1 MTDTKPLSA
10 LMSTELQL
18 IPPTWTLHQAAEL
31 MSELRISSVLIAT
44 DAVPAGI
51 LTERD
56 VLRAWDHGH
65 PPETPVTTVMSQPVR
80 TAPADQDWRQAH
92 HQMAMQKLRHLAVVD
107 ADGRVVG
114 MVSESDFRRH
124 LSQDLIARFND
135 LSAVMTVEAL
145 RFSPDT
151 CLADALR
158 LMRSNRLTCAV
169 VVEHNRPLGIVTE
182 RDVTRLFAR
191 RVDHRATKVSQ
202 IMTAPALTIALNT
215 PLQQAFNDML
225 ERRIRHLVVV
235 HDNGL
240 MAGVINQQDFVALLE
255 GQYMDELQAI
265 NAAVSAALRESQ
277 AQLESIFNSAGALLG
292 LLQPDGCLLK
302 ANAAAL
308 RLAGVSEAAV
318 LGLPYC
324 ETPWWHAATPAL
336 RERLA
341 LACRRAAGGEA
352 DAFEAR
358 QRDADGRWRCIDY
371 RIWPIFNAQ
380 GEVIFLLSE
389 GHDIT
394 VRRQHEQRERIRNRL
409 FALLAGDAP
418 LPEILDEIVRHVE
431 DGEPGIRCA
440 VMLLSAE
447 RDRLRVGAA
456 PSLSPAFARAVDGI
470 AVGEGNG
477 CCGTAVARGERVQV
491 ADLSV
496 HPYYEG
502 LRTEVAAEGLASC
515 WSEPVFAASGRLLG
529 SFAIYREQPGEP
541 GADRVETIQQA
552 AQLVGDALERKR
564 IDEELRLASSV
575 FQASSEGIIVCDAER
590 RILAVNPAFTRITG
604 YAAEEAL
611 GRDPGFL
618 SAGRTSPSLYRE
630 MWESLGVS
638 GQWFGEIWNMRK
650 NGEVFPEWLTINAL
664 RDEAGRVYRY
674 IGMFSDVSSRKQ
686 WEDQIWRQTNYDALT
701 ELPNRRLFRDR
712 LQQEARKAQA
722 AQQPL
727 ALLHIDLDHFKEVNE
742 QLGHAAG
749 DSLLQQVAGRL
760 LGCAGGAD
768 TTARLGGDEFALIM
782 PAQPDLGRVEQVA
795 QDIVERLAAPCR
807 INGEPVY
814 VTASVGITLY
824 PNDGEEH
831 ELLLK
836 NAEQAMYAAKE
847 GGRNRYSFFTPSL
860 QEAALQRQSLS
871 RDLRQAL
878 ALRQFELYFQP
889 IVDLAS
895 GRIFKAEALI
905 RWKHPERGFVSPA
918 HFIPLAEELGLIE
931 ELGQWVFFE
940 AVRWAQVWNE
950 HPAADGR
957 VFQISVNKSPRQF
970 HNGKTHLE
978 WVEHLRHCGLDP
990 RAIVIEITEGLLLD
1004 EASGALDKLKH
1015 FRRQGL
1021 EIALDD
1027 FGTGYSAMAYLKRF
1041 DIDYLKI
1048 DQSFVRDME
1057 NNPGDRA
1064 IVEAMV
1070 VMAHKL
1076 GMKVIAE
1083 GIETEAQR
1091 AFLFAAG
1098 CNYGQGY
1105 LFSRPVPATAFTAL
1119 LDAQSAALGSAVEP
1133 A

>member
-1 MTDTKPLSA
+1 MTDTKPLSE
-10 LMSTELQL
+10 LMTTELQL
-18 IPPTWTLHQAAEL
+18 IPPTWTLYQAAEL
-31 MSELRISSVLIAT
+31 MSGLRISSVLIAT
-44 DAVPAGI
+44 DGMPEGI

-56 VLRAWDHGH
+56 VLRAWDHGYD
-65 PPETPVTTVMSQPVR
+65 PETPVTAVMSHPVR
-80 TAPADQDWRQAH
+80 TAQAAQDWRQAH

-107 ADGRVVG
+107 AAGRVVG

-169 VVEHNRPLGIVTE
+169 VVEQNRPLGIVTE

-191 RVDHRATKVSQ
+191 RIDCRKTRVAE
-202 IMTAPALTIALNT
+202 IMTSPALTIPLNT
-215 PLQQAFNDML
+215 PLQQAFNYML

-240 MAGVINQQDFVALLE
+240 MAGVVNQQDFVALLE
-255 GQYMDELQAI
+255 GQYMDELQEM

-292 LLQPDGCLLK
+292 LLQTDGVLLK

-308 RLAGVSEAAV
+308 RLAGVREEDV
-318 LGLPYC
+318 VGRRYV
-324 ETPWWHAATPAL
+324 ETPWWGHASSAL
-336 RERLA
+336 RERLE
-341 LACRRAAGGEA
+341 LACRRAACGEA

-358 QRDADGRWRCIDY
+358 QRDAGGRWLCIDY
-371 RIWPIFNAQ
+371 RIWPICDAQ
-380 GEVIFLLSE
+380 GRVIFLLSE

-394 VRRQHEQRERIRNRL
+394 LRRQHEQRERIRNRL
-409 FALLAGDAP
+409 FALLAADAP
-418 LPEILDEIVRHVE
+418 LSEILDEIVRHVE
-431 DGEPGIRCA
+431 DGEPGARGA
-440 VMLLSAE
+440 VMLLTPE
-447 RDRLRVGAA
+447 GDCLRLAAA
-456 PSLSPAFARAVDGI
+456 PSLSPDFVRLIDGM
-470 AVGEGNG
+470 AVGEGNA
-477 CCGTAVARGERVQV
+477 CCGTAVARGSRVQV
-491 ADLSV
+491 ADLTS
-496 HPYYEG
+496 HPYYAAWREG
-502 LRTEVAAEGLASC
+502 VAAEGLASC

-529 SFAIYREQPGEP
+529 SFAIYRDRQGEP
-541 GADRVETIQQA
+541 GDDQIEAIQQA

-575 FQASSEGIIVCDAER
+575 FQSSSEGIVVCDAQR

-604 YAAEEAL
+604 YSPEEAV

-618 SAGRTSPSLYRE
+618 GTGRTPPSLYRE
-630 MWESLGVS
+630 MWESLGAS
-638 GQWFGEIWNMRK
+638 GQWFGEIWNARK

-664 RDEAGRVYRY
+664 RDEVGRVYRY

-795 QDIVERLAAPCR
+795 QDIVEQLAEPCR

-824 PNDGEEH
+824 PNDGEAH

-889 IVDLAS
+889 IVDLTS

-918 HFIPLAEELGLIE
+918 DFIPLAEELGLIE

-940 AVRWAQVWNE
+940 AVRWALVWNE
-950 HPAADGR
+950 HPAADGGI
-957 VFQISVNKSPRQF
+957 FQISVNKSPRQF
-970 HNGKTHLE
+970 QNGKTHLE

-1105 LFSRPVPATAFTAL
+1105 LFSRPVPAGAFTAL
-1119 LDAQSAALGSAVEP
+1119 LNAQAAASRPGTLLA
-1133 A
+1133 

>member
-18 IPPTWTLHQAAEL
+18 IPPDWTLHQAATL

-65 PPETPVTTVMSQPVR
+65 LPETPVTTVMSQPVR

-107 ADGRVVG
+107 AEGRVVG

-191 RVDHRATKVSQ
+191 RIDHRATRVAE
-202 IMTAPALTIALNT
+202 IMTAPALTIPLNT

-265 NAAVSAALRESQ
+265 NAAFSAALRESQ
-277 AQLESIFNSAGALLG
+277 AQLESIFNSAGVLLG
-292 LLQPDGCLLK
+292 LLQPDGRLLK

-308 RLAGVSEAAV
+308 RLAGVQEHEV
-318 LGLPYC
+318 RGCLYC
-324 ETPWWHAATPAL
+324 DTPWWSQAAASL
-336 RERLA
+336 RQRLSQ
-341 LACRRAAGGEA
+341 ACRRAAGGQA
-352 DAFEAR
+352 DAFEAQ
-358 QRDADGRWRCIDY
+358 QRDPAGNLVYIDY
-371 RIWPIFNAQ
+371 RIWPIFDEQ

-394 VRRQHEQRERIRNRL
+394 ARRRHEQRERVRHRI
-409 FALLAGDAP
+409 FSLLAAEAP
-418 LPEILDEIVRHVE
+418 QQEILQEVACYIEECD
-431 DGEPGIRCA
+431 PSCRCA
-440 VMLLSAE
+440 VMLLSA
-447 RDRLRVGAA
+447 DRSCLRVGAA
-456 PSLSPAFARAVDGI
+456 PSLDEAVIRRVDGLQ
-470 AVGEGNG
+470 VVPGNG
-477 CCGTAVARGERVQV
+477 CCGTAAARGERVVV
-491 ADLSV
+491 ADLAS
-496 HPYYEG
+496 HPFYEG
-502 LRTEVAAEGLASC
+502 RRSELLAAGLASC
-515 WSEPVFAASGRLLG
+515 WSEPVFSSSGELLG
-529 SFAIYREQPGEP
+529 TLAIFHQQPGEP
-541 GADRVETIQQA
+541 GTDQLALILHG
-552 AQLVGDALERKR
+552 AQLVCEAIERKR
-564 IDEELRLASSV
+564 MDEELRLASSV
-575 FQASSEGIIVCDAER
+575 FQASSEGIIVCDAHR
-590 RILAVNPAFTRITG
+590 HILAVNPAFVRITG
-604 YAAEEAL
+604 YSSEEAL

-618 SAGRTSPSLYRE
+618 SAGRTAPGVYRE
-630 MWESLGVS
+630 MWESLATN

-664 RDEAGRVYRY
+664 HDDTGRVYRY

-931 ELGQWVFFE
+931 ELGEWVFFE
-940 AVRWAQVWNE
+940 AVRWAQVWNQ
-950 HPAADGR
+950 HPVAAGR

-970 HNGKTHLE
+970 QNGKTHLE

-1091 AFLFAAG
+1091 DFLFAAG

-1105 LFSRPVPATAFTAL
+1105 LFSRPVPAPAFTAL
-1119 LDAQSAALGSAVEP
+1119 LDAQSAAVGSVAEP
-1133 A
+1133 V